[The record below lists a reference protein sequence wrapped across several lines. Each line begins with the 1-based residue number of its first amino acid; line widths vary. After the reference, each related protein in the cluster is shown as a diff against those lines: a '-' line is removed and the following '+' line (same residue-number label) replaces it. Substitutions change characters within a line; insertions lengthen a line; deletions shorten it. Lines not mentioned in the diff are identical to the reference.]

1 MSYGKDYYEKLITE
15 SCLFSLDKLKNSTA
29 FRREAY
35 KLVEYLYCYLMA
47 QSTSKYEP
55 FGCEITEVATRCINN
70 YSVEKGPFLH
80 YFNAAWKLE
89 YSHICGDQAVDDRF
103 HGIKLTDA
111 EKRKLKRYLRYEA
124 SLGKDLS
131 KKDFYEKLVKLMGLP
146 LEAIEEI
153 AALADYRASDNVIAV
168 DDGDGIS
175 LFDQIADGHLTEEAM
190 LSADSIRD
198 TLSAVEAVFLS
209 LQQRQRSIIS
219 DMITIR
225 TASVIVELGLDTSEY
240 TFINKEIL
248 QSCLCGEALPTQRA
262 IADKYKKNEA
272 SISRSVKEFIRK
284 LDDLLKQKG

>member
-1 MSYGKDYYEKLITE
+1 MSYDKAYYEKLITE
-15 SCLFSLDKLKNSTA
+15 SRLFSLDKQKDSAA

-47 QSTSKYEP
+47 QNTSKYEP

-70 YSVEKGPFLH
+70 YALEKGPFLY

-131 KKDFYEKLVKLMGLP
+131 KKEFYEELVRLMELP
-146 LEAIEEI
+146 MKAIEEI
-153 AALADYRASDNVIAV
+153 AALADYHASDNIIAS
-168 DDGDGIS
+168 DDGDSTS
-175 LFDQIADGHLTEEAM
+175 LFDQIADDHLTEEAM
-190 LSADSIRD
+190 LSENSIRD
-198 TLSAVEAVFLS
+198 TLSAIETVFLT
-209 LQQRQRSIIS
+209 LQHRQRPIIS

-240 TFINKEIL
+240 TFINHEIL
-248 QSCLCGEALPTQRA
+248 QSCVCGEPLPTQRS
-262 IADKYKKNEA
+262 IADKYGKNEA
-272 SISRSVKEFIRK
+272 SISRSVKEFTRK
-284 LDDLLKQKG
+284 LDELIKQKG